1 MLTGGT
7 EQAAMAADD
16 DDDGENYVAPNGLS
30 SRRRMH
36 DSYRIM
42 QANNVERES
51 GSEEAIISVSGILSH
66 SIRHNLTGILQ
77 LPHAQLLQLLLG
89 QLGNA
94 GVIPTFLR

>member
-1 MLTGGT
+1 MN
-7 EQAAMAADD
+7 ADHND
-16 DDDGENYVAPNGLS
+16 NEDYVAPNGLS

-51 GSEEAIISVSGILSH
+51 GAEEAIISVSLTSILFSLV
-66 SIRHNLTGILQ
+66 RVLTGILQ
-77 LPHAQLLQLLLG
+77 LPRAQLLQLLLG

-94 GVIPTFLR
+94 GVIPTFLH